1 MNTKSRSY
9 NAVRNISFGMVKQ
22 IVTLVLAFATKT
34 IFVRMLGAEY
44 TGINGLYSN
53 ILTLLS
59 LAELGVGNVMV
70 YSLYAPVRE
79 HNISAIKSLMTYFK
93 KIYRVIAISIS
104 GLGIAIIPF
113 LKIIINS
120 NLPEDKLVVYYLLFL
135 LNSVASYFVV
145 YKTTLLQADQKI
157 YIQNL
162 VNTISLIVQYIIQI
176 VYLLLTRNYIGFLT
190 IQVMCTIV
198 QNVVLSYIADRTYPY
213 LKDKAIPQ
221 KQIEKTSLNEN
232 IKSMFLY
239 KLATIII
246 NNTDNILISML
257 LGTVYVGYYSN
268 YYSLITYVTTFV
280 TILIQGITAGLGNLN
295 AEHNEEKSYKM
306 FCNLIYLFNFIAA
319 FCVATFANVVQ
330 DFIPIWLGKEYLMDT
345 GTVGAILFTFYIS
358 TVTNPVWM
366 YRETMGLFKQIKY
379 VMFLTAILNIIFSI
393 ILGLKFGV
401 AGIIGATGIA
411 RICTIIWYE
420 PRILYKKFA
429 HPVCGYFR
437 MQLKYLMINM
447 LILILSVAVCRKL
460 GHNFGWILIKTMF
473 CCVITVMVH
482 IICMRNTDEIDWIKC
497 KLFKILPFKTI
508 KR

>member
-1 MNTKSRSY
+1 
-9 NAVRNISFGMVKQ
+9 
-22 IVTLVLAFATKT
+22 
-34 IFVRMLGAEY
+34 
-44 TGINGLYSN
+44 
-53 ILTLLS
+53 
-59 LAELGVGNVMV
+59 
-70 YSLYAPVRE
+70 
-79 HNISAIKSLMTYFK
+79 
-93 KIYRVIAISIS
+93 
-104 GLGIAIIPF
+104 
-113 LKIIINS
+113 
-120 NLPEDKLVVYYLLFL
+120 
-135 LNSVASYFVV
+135 
-145 YKTTLLQADQKI
+145 
-157 YIQNL
+157 
-162 VNTISLIVQYIIQI
+162 
-176 VYLLLTRNYIGFLT
+176 
-190 IQVMCTIV
+190 MCTIV

-268 YYSLITYVTTFV
+268 YYSLITYMTTFV